1 MKKYICIQIICMCSI
16 FFVPT
21 HLLAYKYGLGSCL
34 DQSLEQV
41 IWPAIKDEKLDGFI
55 FLGDNVYGDQPNGK
69 LLKMKN
75 AYQIQKNKLP
85 KWLMQDKEILAVWD
99 DHDFGLND
107 GGKDYSYK
115 EEAQKMF
122 LNFWEI
128 AENDPRN
135 FREGLYF
142 KKERNVDGTEIEI
155 IALDT
160 RYFRSKLNGKK
171 NAYEPNKNPQA
182 TILGNTQWDWF
193 ESSIANSSARLI
205 IILSSIQV
213 LATDHSYEKWAN
225 FPLERSKLIRI
236 LSEAALDKTVIVVS
250 GDRHRSGIYQNDY
263 FTEITAS
270 SLNKPGSRFK
280 ESDPLLLGETFPEI
294 NYGVLNIQ
302 PAEKQII
309 VSIHNKKGK
318 ELNSKIIKMFK
329 SKDRS

>member
-1 MKKYICIQIICMCSI
+1 MCMCLI
-16 FFVPT
+16 FFAPNN
-21 HLLAYKYGLGSCL
+21 LQAYKYGLGSCL
-34 DQSLEQV
+34 DQSLEQE

-75 AYQIQKNKLP
+75 AYRIQKNRLP

-107 GGKDYSYK
+107 GGKDYPHK

-142 KKERNVDGTEIEI
+142 KKERNIDGTVIEI

-171 NAYEPNKNPQA
+171 NAYKPNKNPQA
-182 TILGNTQWDWF
+182 TILGNKQWDWF
-193 ESSIANSSARLI
+193 ESSIANSTSRLI

-236 LSEAALDKTVIVVS
+236 LSEAAQDKTVIVVS
-250 GDRHRSGIYQNDY
+250 GDRHRSGIYQNDF

-280 ESDPLLLGETFPEI
+280 ESDPLLIGETFPEI
-294 NYGVLNIQ
+294 NYGILNIQ
-302 PAEKQII
+302 PAEKRII

-318 ELNSKIIKMFK
+318 ELNSKIIKMF
-329 SKDRS
+329 

>member
-1 MKKYICIQIICMCSI
+1 MCMCLI
-16 FFVPT
+16 FFAPNN
-21 HLLAYKYGLGSCL
+21 LQAYKYGLGSCL

-99 DHDFGLND
+99 DHDFGVND
-107 GGKDYSYK
+107 GGKDYPHK

-128 AENDPRN
+128 NENDPRN

-142 KKERNVDGTEIEI
+142 KKERNVDGTAIEI

-171 NAYEPNKNPQA
+171 NAYKPNKNPQA
-182 TILGNTQWDWF
+182 TILGNRQWDWF
-193 ESSIANSSARLI
+193 ESSIANSSAKLI

-236 LSEAALDKTVIVVS
+236 LSEAAQNKTVIVVS
-250 GDRHRSGIYQNDY
+250 GDRHRSGIYQNDF

-280 ESDPLLLGETFPEI
+280 ESDPLLIGETFPEI
-294 NYGVLNIQ
+294 NYGILNIQ

>member
-1 MKKYICIQIICMCSI
+1 MCMCLI
-16 FFVPT
+16 FFAPNN
-21 HLLAYKYGLGSCL
+21 LLAYKYGLGSCL
-34 DQSLEQV
+34 DQSLEQE
-41 IWPAIKDEKLDGFI
+41 IWHAIKDEKLDGFI

-75 AYQIQKNKLP
+75 AYQIQKNRLP

-107 GGKDYSYK
+107 GGKDYPHK

-142 KKERNVDGTEIEI
+142 KKKRNIDGTAIEI

-182 TILGNTQWDWF
+182 TILGNKQWDWF
-193 ESSIANSSARLI
+193 ESSIANSSSRLI

-236 LSEAALDKTVIVVS
+236 LSEAAQDKTVIVVS
-250 GDRHRSGIYQNDY
+250 GDRHRSGIYQNDF

-280 ESDPLLLGETFPEI
+280 ESDPLLIGGTFPEI
-294 NYGVLNIQ
+294 NYGILNIQ

-318 ELNSKIIKMFK
+318 ELNSKIIKMFQ
-329 SKDRS
+329 SKDKL

>member
-1 MKKYICIQIICMCSI
+1 
-16 FFVPT
+16 
-21 HLLAYKYGLGSCL
+21 
-34 DQSLEQV
+34 
-41 IWPAIKDEKLDGFI
+41 
-55 FLGDNVYGDQPNGK
+55 
-69 LLKMKN
+69 MKN
-75 AYQIQKNKLP
+75 TNKKKKNRLP
-85 KWLMQDKEILAVWD
+85 KWLMRDKEILAVWD
-99 DHDFGLND
+99 DHDFGVND
-107 GGKDYSYK
+107 GGKDYLHK

-128 AENDPRN
+128 AENDQRN

-182 TILGNTQWDWF
+182 TILGNRQWDWF

-213 LATDHSYEKWAN
+213 LATNHSYEKWAN